1 LLQVG
6 FLAATRPI
14 ILTFSHYFEGVLILK
29 KNNISVLAKAPQL
42 LESKPILAWHP
53 TGLAP
58 LFSAC
63 N

>member
-1 LLQVG
+1 
-6 FLAATRPI
+6 
-14 ILTFSHYFEGVLILK
+14 LTFSHYFEGVLILK